1 MRRCPCH
8 ALWYQP
14 DMRRAKMKGYG
25 CYVMFPISLFQKIN
39 YWACEQNAFLV
50 STQNSLC
57 MVNIEYTLGVNNFSA
72 INAIL
77 RLLECL
83 HDPLSNLRLLW
94 IAICYLISAGSLTR
108 YFFELLSFAVYRW
121 KLFSKSFFFFFFAS
135 FHLRN
140 VMS

>member
-1 MRRCPCH
+1 
-8 ALWYQP
+8 
-14 DMRRAKMKGYG
+14 MKGYG

-83 HDPLSNLRLLW
+83 HDPLSNLRLL
-94 IAICYLISAGSLTR
+94 
-108 YFFELLSFAVYRW
+108 
-121 KLFSKSFFFFFFAS
+121 
-135 FHLRN
+135 
-140 VMS
+140 